1 MPEGTGKDKSLDETE
16 AIKSNVYAQ
25 VIRGARITEDATD
38 QVLGSLELVQE
49 VQTTW
54 DKMLCIRRS
63 TRRGKY
69 K

>member
-25 VIRGARITEDATD
+25 VIRGARIIEDAAD

-49 VQTTW
+49 VQAT
-54 DKMLCIRRS
+54 
-63 TRRGKY
+63 
-69 K
+69 